1 MKHNQFAILA
11 IVVSVIGFFISLV
24 GIIPIAGIVLAVIAL
39 NQGVTG
45 TDKTLSIVSIVLGA
59 IGVLYTFTMVL

>member
-11 IVVSVIGFFISLV
+11 IVVSVIGFFISLFSIV
-24 GIIPIAGIVLAVIAL
+24 PIAGIVLAVIAL